1 MSLVRVN
8 IPAAVS
14 SLAPFVAAGVLS
26 ASEVHVADW
35 VVRATGAADPAVTLG
50 AAVATWAAQ
59 HGHACA
65 TLGEL
70 VEVMVREHADSADL
84 TDTAGVSAETIRQL
98 PWPAPT
104 HWVAALQSATSAVR
118 VVEAHDAHPV
128 LDDHPLVLCAGRL
141 YLQRHWVDEC
151 TVAASLRDRVAGES
165 AASAPLSTASATLLD
180 SLLPVMVDGEP
191 NLQRQAADTVLSHR
205 VSLVVGG
212 PGTGKTYS
220 LARILAVLLHEA
232 GEAVP
237 LRVGLAAPTG
247 KAATRMHDSIV
258 AALAEAEV
266 AQHVPAWVSRSLTDA
281 TPTTIHRLLGS
292 AHPQRQRFRHDAS
305 NPLPHDVVVIDETSM
320 VSLPLL
326 ARLLE
331 AVRPD
336 ARVVLVGD
344 PDQLE
349 SVELGA
355 VLGDI
360 VAVAAPPDGSA
371 GSGPLAGAAVRL
383 LRARRYQKGSPIAQL
398 ADAVRAQLAD
408 DAVTVLA
415 SPPPG
420 EATSAVS
427 WLAATD
433 PRAEA
438 VVAAVAAEVRPAVE
452 HVRDRALAGDA
463 EGALEGVAGVR
474 LLCAHRRGP
483 FGVAHWN
490 GVVEG
495 WLFGGMPAPQQ
506 WYAGRPLLVTRNDQ
520 RLGLSNGDTG
530 VVVQRGGELVAAFTV
545 GGSVVEFNPVQLADV
560 DTAFAMTV
568 HKSQG
573 SEYPTVVFVLPPLTS
588 PLATRELVYTG
599 ATRAKNHLMVVG
611 DEAALR
617 QALSVRSRRMTGL
630 TDALR

>member
-1 MSLVRVN
+1 MNPGRVN
-8 IPAAVS
+8 VPPLVA
-14 SLAPFVAAGVLS
+14 SLAAFVEAGVLS

-35 VVRATGAADPAVTLG
+35 VARATGVADPAVVLG
-50 AAVATWAAQ
+50 AAVATWASQ

-65 TLGEL
+65 ALADL
-70 VEVMVREHADSADL
+70 IEVMVREHAHEADL
-84 TDTAGVSAETIRQL
+84 TDTAGVSAAAVRAL
-98 PWPAPT
+98 PWPEVSQ
-104 HWVAALQSATSAVR
+104 WVSALGAATAAVR
-118 VVEAHDAHPV
+118 VVQGPDRLPV
-128 LDDHPLVLCAGRL
+128 LDEHPLVLWGDRL

-151 TVAASLRDRVAGES
+151 TVAASLRARVAMPVGAALSPAAGE
-165 AASAPLSTASATLLD
+165 ALAN
-180 SLLPVMVDGEP
+180 LLPPEVDGEP
-191 NLQRQAADTVLSHR
+191 NLQRHAADIVLRNR

-232 GEAVP
+232 GGAVP
-237 LRVGLAAPTG
+237 LRVALAAPTG
-247 KAATRMHDSIV
+247 KAAARMHESIG
-258 AALAEAEV
+258 AALAEPTIV
-266 AQHVPAWVSRSLTDA
+266 QHVPEAVRQALQA
-281 TPTTIHRLLGS
+281 AMPTTIHRLLGS
-292 AHPQRQRFRHDAS
+292 APPQRQRFRHDAS

-336 ARVVLVGD
+336 ARVLLIGD

-383 LRARRYQKGSPIAQL
+383 LRARRFEKGSPIALL

-408 DAVTVLA
+408 DALRVLA
-415 SPPPG
+415 APPAPD
-420 EATSAVS
+420 ATSSAR
-427 WLAATD
+427 LIEADA
-433 PRAEA
+433 PRAPEVVEA
-438 VVAAVAAEVRPAVE
+438 VAAVVRPVVERVRAHALAGEAEAALDAAAEVRI
-452 HVRDRALAGDA
+452 
-463 EGALEGVAGVR
+463 
-474 LLCAHRRGP
+474 LCGHRVGQ
-483 FGVAHWN
+483 FGVSHWN

-495 WLFGGMPAPQQ
+495 WLFGGSAPAQQ
-506 WYAGRPLLVTRNDQ
+506 WYPGRPLLVTRNDQ

-530 VVVQRGGELVAAFTV
+530 VVVQRDQQVVAAFRV
-545 GGSVVEFNPVQLADV
+545 GGAVVEFNPVQLADV

-573 SEYPTVVFVLPPLTS
+573 SEYPTVVFVLPPASS

-599 ATRAKNHLMVVG
+599 ATRAKQQLVLVG
-611 DEAALR
+611 NDAALR
-617 QALSVRSRRMTGL
+617 HALSVRSQRMTGL
-630 TDALR
+630 TAALR